1 MQILNKNDNFSAEQI
16 CLQFNYAI
24 SASKFPAS
32 FKFTNITPVYKNSS
46 KNQKDDYR
54 QKHSPKCWQD
64 IWNLICGQLSNHFNN
79 IQWKFQCGLPKSF
92 ATQNCLLLM
101 IGKWKKAVNWKKV
114 FGTILTDLSK
124 ALVRIYHDL
133 SAAKLHA
140 YGLSFPAFK

>member
-1 MQILNKNDNFSAEQI
+1 MQILNKTDNFFAEQI

-32 FKFTNITPVYKNSS
+32 FKFTNITLFIKIVLKT
-46 KNQKDDYR
+46 KKMIID

-140 YGLSFPAFK
+140 YGLSFPALK